1 MPETID
7 LSKLNQFGKERL
19 KFLKENRQNRYQTM
33 YYKGTLMDHLLNIQ
47 EQAEDFIEI
56 QEPKMM
62 EAWGLT
68 NQLKSE
74 DFLKYAGLKKNLD
87 MTLTRMALEQII
99 WV

>member
-1 MPETID
+1 MGATRMCGPD
-7 LSKLNQFGKERL
+7 FGGGGKLQRL
-19 KFLKENRQNRYQTM
+19 RRLR

-74 DFLKYAGLKKNLD
+74 DFLKYAGLKKNLE
-87 MTLTRMALEQII
+87 MTLTRMTLEQII